1 MRPLPFF
8 PLLPSVVDVAAKP
21 GQENGVIR
29 GRLHTR
35 HLGLFPKRRAGAQAG
50 VMASRGQPA
59 DQTAHVLPLL
69 QSGCSQDLSAGESTG
84 CPRAV
89 SSEHPHACFTCSS
102 LSQDTVHPPYPP
114 NCHLGLG
121 NQSFI
126 IASFF
131 TQLSHTR

>member
-102 LSQDTVHPPYPP
+102 LSQDTVHPPYLP